1 MWKITRRINYN
12 TARKFVE
19 IQASA
24 LVFFPNDYAIC
35 NQIII
40 QNLPVTIFIY
50 NFGLQ

>member
-12 TARKFVE
+12 TARKFKLPRLF
-19 IQASA
+19 S
-24 LVFFPNDYAIC
+24 PDDYAIC

>member
-1 MWKITRRINYN
+1 MWKITRLSKYN

-24 LVFFPNDYAIC
+24 LVFSDDYAIC